1 MITTRESINYQFSL
15 IFGYSS
21 PNDIITGDVIGPG
34 RLTRKKVN
42 ELSREIIQF
51 LTMYNAI
58 LRDYTGS
65 EVFSIEF
72 NLHNLDEQSAKTNIY
87 PKSMIFLPGRFKDCE
102 NLLLALKPE
111 TGYLDV
117 HKSRNSVNDI

>member
-21 PNDIITGDVIGPG
+21 PNEVIAGDVIGPG
-34 RLTRKKVN
+34 RLTKNKVN
-42 ELSREIIQF
+42 ELSHEVIKY

-58 LRDYTGS
+58 LRDYTGA

-72 NLHNLDEQSAKTNIY
+72 ELHNIDEKDS
-87 PKSMIFLPGRFKDCE
+87 KSIRIN
-102 NLLLALKPE
+102 NLLA
-111 TGYLDV
+111 G
-117 HKSRNSVNDI
+117 SRL